1 MIDAARVKMF
11 GMPIGT
17 LRLDNRY
24 DVVSFQYDDL
34 FANQGIEPA
43 PLMMPVRKGVVYS
56 FGNLER
62 ITYQGLPGM
71 IADSLPDT
79 YGRALFE
86 KWLSLNGRTSG
97 NVIES
102 LCYLGNRC
110 MGALECEPALL
121 ADSKPDM
128 SFEIDSLVDVAS
140 EA

>member
-17 LRLDNRY
+17 LRLDNRN

-102 LCYLGNRC
+102 LCYLGSRC
-110 MGALECEPALL
+110 MGA
-121 ADSKPDM
+121 
-128 SFEIDSLVDVAS
+128 
-140 EA
+140 